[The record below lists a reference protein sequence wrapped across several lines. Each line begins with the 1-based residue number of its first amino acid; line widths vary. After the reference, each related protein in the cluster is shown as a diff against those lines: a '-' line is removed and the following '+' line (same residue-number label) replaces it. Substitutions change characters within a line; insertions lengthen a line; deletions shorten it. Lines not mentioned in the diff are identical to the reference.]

1 MDAGSIIGFLGILIT
16 TGIAIYAILDV
27 RKQVNG
33 LLVVER
39 NLAYAKILND
49 MSWLFVDPT
58 DKAHSVEIAKGLEEF
73 CLLAQVINPKR
84 AIGVHKETVEREA
97 LSLAKDLVEN
107 GAANWKSDLDLEK
120 VKEALHGWQTE
131 KNAVRIH
138 KIFGEKKSALF

>member
-1 MDAGSIIGFLGILIT
+1 MDVGSIIGILGIFIT
-16 TGIAIYAILDV
+16 TGIAVYAILDV
-27 RKQVNG
+27 RKQVKG

-73 CLLAQVINPKR
+73 CLLAEVITPKR
-84 AIGVHKETVEREA
+84 ALGVHKETVEREA

-107 GAANWKSDLDLEK
+107 GAATWKSDLDLEK
-120 VKEALHGWQTE
+120 VKEELHGWQTE

-138 KIFGEKKSALF
+138 KIFGEKKSSLF